1 MGWWCWPGARIT
13 SGRLL
18 LAALSATL
26 EGLARHPRD
35 TTHGCTI
42 SSDTV
47 GRRRATWQG
56 TRPRRSPEST
66 CTNHAR
72 AELCQ
77 QVHLVVLERHK
88 HFHSRIQCFVGS
100 CIEGHAQQST
110 ITPQA
115 YP

>member
-1 MGWWCWPGARIT
+1 MGWWCGPSACIT

-18 LAALSATL
+18 PAALSAPW

-66 CTNHAR
+66 YTNHAR
-72 AELCQ
+72 AGK
-77 QVHLVVLERHK
+77 QVHLTVIEQHK
-88 HFHSRIQCFVGS
+88 RFHARVQCFVGS
-100 CIEGHAQQST
+100 CCLEG
-110 ITPQA
+110 
-115 YP
+115 